1 MTLPT
6 ENLDRPIPEKRK
18 PLTRREFGFLLMQ
31 QEGKCGCGCGEKL
44 DFSKPRLVTDEHLCA
59 LASLGTND
67 LENRALWITE
77 CSRAKTSGEA
87 PGLAKVRRMNG
98 TKSSQASRRK
108 DRGGSSIQGRGFPKP
123 DGYKHKWPKRKVGQ

>member
-1 MTLPT
+1 MTPS
-6 ENLDRPIPEKRK
+6 PEKRK
-18 PLTRREFGFLLMQ
+18 PLTRREFGFLLMR

-59 LASLGTND
+59 LASLGSND

-77 CSRAKTSGEA
+77 CSRAKTSAEA

-98 TKSSQASRRK
+98 TKSSQVSRRK
-108 DRGGSSIQGRGFPKP
+108 ARGGSSIQGRGFPTNR
-123 DGYKHKWPKRKVGQ
+123 DGKYKKKIGGRTELR

>member
-1 MTLPT
+1 MTPS
-6 ENLDRPIPEKRK
+6 PEKRK

-31 QEGKCGCGCGEKL
+31 QEGKCGCGCGGKL
-44 DFSKPRLVTDEHLCA
+44 DFSKPRLVTDEHLCG

-77 CSRAKTSGEA
+77 CSRAKTSKEA
-87 PGLAKVRRMNG
+87 PALAKVRRMNG

-108 DRGGSSIQGRGFPKP
+108 ARGGSSIHGRGFQTGR
-123 DGYKHKWPKRKVGQ
+123 DGKYKQKIGGRTELR